1 VEGLSGLSIIYSFFL
16 TIPLLARLVLFNF
29 FYKDKKRYLSMLM
42 DTIVFI
48 STALWLI
55 GIRDVAFPLPSLT
68 FKFAFF
74 IFILTAADF
83 YYNFI
88 RLKKEAGTE
97 HDFFEK

>member
-1 VEGLSGLSIIYSFFL
+1 
-16 TIPLLARLVLFNF
+16 
-29 FYKDKKRYLSMLM
+29 MLM
-42 DTIVFI
+42 DAIVFI

-68 FKFAFF
+68 SKFAFI

-88 RLKKEAGTE
+88 RFKKGT
-97 HDFFEK
+97 

>member
-1 VEGLSGLSIIYSFFL
+1 MEGLFALSVIYSFFL
-16 TIPLLARLVLFNF
+16 TMPILVRLVLFNF
-29 FYKDKKRYLSMLM
+29 FYKDKKRPLSMLM
-42 DTIVFI
+42 DAIVFI

-68 FKFAFF
+68 SKFAFF

-88 RLKKEAGTE
+88 RFKKGA
-97 HDFFEK
+97 

>member
-1 VEGLSGLSIIYSFFL
+1 
-16 TIPLLARLVLFNF
+16 
-29 FYKDKKRYLSMLM
+29 MLM
-42 DTIVFI
+42 DAIVFI

-68 FKFAFF
+68 SKFAFF

-88 RLKKEAGTE
+88 RFKKGA
-97 HDFFEK
+97 